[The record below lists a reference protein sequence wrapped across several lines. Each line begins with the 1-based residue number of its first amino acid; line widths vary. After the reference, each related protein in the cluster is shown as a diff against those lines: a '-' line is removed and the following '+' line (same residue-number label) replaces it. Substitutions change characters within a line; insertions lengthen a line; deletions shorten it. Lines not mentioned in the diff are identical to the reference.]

1 MVADTKKEKEKER
14 TRVFNCV
21 SLLLTISS
29 YLPLQS
35 PPSDTYRRRDG
46 DKEEEEEKEVVDDQK
61 TERTEAQTG
70 IGPFFIVAVQQ
81 QQQLLFHS
89 SMDSIVVL

>member
-1 MVADTKKEKEKER
+1 MCFPIAH
-14 TRVFNCV
+14 
-21 SLLLTISS
+21 
-29 YLPLQS
+29 YLPIFLFRHRH
-35 PPSDTYRRRDG
+35 TYRRRDG
-46 DKEEEEEKEVVDDQK
+46 NKEEEEEKEVVDDQK

-81 QQQLLFHS
+81 QQLLFHSS